1 MRKLTPITPISL
13 LFLFLALLLAA
24 CGGDGTPSAS
34 QTALQ
39 QDPSPQGR
47 ILTANQAANTITII
61 DVATDQPIAAVGTG
75 AQPHHVLGTP
85 DGKEFWV
92 TLYGENRLQVF
103 DSTTLKEIASVDV
116 GESNDDL
123 AFSPDGKRLY
133 VSLGKSNSI
142 AVIDVEARKLL
153 NTVPVGKTPHGVR
166 VTPDGAYLLV
176 TNTADNTLSVLSLQP
191 EAAVDATIKTGANP
205 FEVVTSADS
214 KTAYVS
220 NFLGDSI
227 GIIDLA
233 TRKTTGYIRSGK
245 QPAMIALDGS
255 AGAGM
260 LWVANTGSGEVWLV
274 DAATKAL
281 VTRLP
286 AGRGAHGTAVT
297 PSGKLYVTNTNDS
310 TVTIIDTNAR
320 SVLSTVPVGNGP
332 NGLTFLPSR

>member
-1 MRKLTPITPISL
+1 MRKVIP
-13 LFLFLALLLAA
+13 LLLIIFTLLLGA

-39 QDPSPQGR
+39 EDPSPQGR

-61 DVATDQPIAAVGTG
+61 DVAAGRPIAAVGTG

-85 DGKEFWV
+85 DAKEFWV
-92 TLYGENRLQVF
+92 TLYGETCLQVF

-116 GESNDDL
+116 GEANDDL

-133 VSLGKSNSI
+133 VSLGKSN
-142 AVIDVEARKLL
+142 AVAVVDVEARKLL

-166 VTPDGAYLLV
+166 VTPDGTYLLV

-191 EAAVDATIKTGANP
+191 EAKVEADIKTGANP
-205 FEVVTSADS
+205 FEVVTSADGQ
-214 KTAYVS
+214 TAYVS

-227 GIIDLA
+227 SIIDLA

-245 QPAMIALDGS
+245 QPAMIALEGS
-255 AGAGM
+255 GDTGK
-260 LWVANTGSGEVWLV
+260 LWVANTGSGEVWLL
-274 DAATKAL
+274 DATTKAL
-281 VTRLP
+281 VTRIP

-297 PSGKLYVTNTNDS
+297 PAGKLYVTNTNDN
-310 TVTIIDTNAR
+310 TVTVIDTTTQK
-320 SVLSTVPVGNGP
+320 VLSTVPVGNGP
-332 NGLTFLPSR
+332 NGLIFLPSR